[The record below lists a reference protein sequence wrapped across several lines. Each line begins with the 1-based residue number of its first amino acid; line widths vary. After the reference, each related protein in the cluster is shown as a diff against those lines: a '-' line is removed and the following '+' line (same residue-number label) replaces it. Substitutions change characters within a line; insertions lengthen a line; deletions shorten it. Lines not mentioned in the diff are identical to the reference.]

1 MAIKF
6 KYYEKHYWDN
16 LGNFTHYAMIEKS
29 LDDVYSRFSSIPEL
43 DGSTQSLANEVAG
56 KFWKK
61 AKKQKRYPV

>member
-1 MAIKF
+1 MLKIKQ
-6 KYYEKHYWDN
+6 YEKHYWDN
-16 LGNFTHYAMIEKS
+16 LGNFTHCVSIEKS

-61 AKKQKRYPV
+61 TKNKKGYPV